1 MLYVRPSVYLLTKI
15 YSVFTPNLPSKKV
28 RSTQVLVSKP
38 SNIRN
43 DLFPQKAVFDNR
55 AGDGH
60 FEESCNVLVFKYI
73 SMLSKCQS
81 HLSFSILKTGF

>member
-15 YSVFTPNLPSKKV
+15 YSVFTPNLLSKKV

-43 DLFPQKAVFDNR
+43 DLFPRKAVFDNR
-55 AGDGH
+55 AGDGN
-60 FEESCNVLVFKYI
+60 FEYLHNVLIFRHI
-73 SMLSKCQS
+73 
-81 HLSFSILKTGF
+81 